1 VDAGAIGLISAG
13 ATVTSAA
20 IGGMVL
26 LLSTRS
32 SQRRAREAEQRR
44 DEAERRAAESE
55 RLNEELGRWT
65 NYCSELRLD
74 ITRLRDELTESRTG
88 EDHQRDRA
96 QRLQERL
103 DAKTRDLQ
111 VAERE
116 IERLKARLGDE

>member
-1 VDAGAIGLISAG
+1 
-13 ATVTSAA
+13 
-20 IGGMVL
+20 MVL

-74 ITRLRDELTESRTG
+74 IERLRAELTAARTS
-88 EDHQRDRA
+88 EQQERDRA
-96 QRLQERL
+96 DRLQERL
-103 DAKTRDLQ
+103 NAKTRDLDT
-111 VAERE
+111 AERL
-116 IERLKARLGDE
+116 IERLRRQLGE